1 MNKNLNMRNLMN
13 TNIRLFSA
21 TRFIIQIATLLTN
34 NRVNR
39 KGFHTLP
46 NPVVPVKVWD
56 NSDKQKLEILVEN
69 KGKSGIYM

>member
-1 MNKNLNMRNLMN
+1 MKNNKKYNNNVLNLNKW
-13 TNIRLFSA
+13 FSDGE
-21 TRFIIQIATLLTN
+21 TCFYLRI
-34 NRVNR
+34 NR

-56 NSDKQKLEILVEN
+56 NPDKQKLEILREN

>member
-13 TNIRLFSA
+13 TNIISFSLA
-21 TRFIIQIATLLTN
+21 SKLQHCLQNKI
-34 NRVNR
+34 NR
-39 KGFHTLP
+39 KGLHTLP

-56 NSDKQKLEILVEN
+56 NSDKQKLEILEEN